1 MDRGGRLQVRER
13 GGDRRSGSEARLPAL
28 PGPPPLPRVPRPRP
42 SGRPRQGR
50 HRASSGRGR
59 AARRRRP
66 RSPRGFLSSAIP
78 TRAPTRPRRRESPPY
93 EAQTRHAEWCA
104 RDATPAIPPVT
115 MPALA
120 FGRLE
125 QCSPSSRRHFR
136 SPVPSRLLSRLFA
149 SRSRYLPPAVPAARG
164 TSRGTLDD
172 VADDVSRA
180 WSPFSRI
187 PPPLSRS
194 FARARA
200 TLPASRR
207 I

>member
-50 HRASSGRGR
+50 HRVVGAGSRGEASSPSIAAGVPFEHDPDEGTDAPATTGISTIRG
-59 AARRRRP
+59 ADA
-66 RSPRGFLSSAIP
+66 PRGVVRERRNTRDSSGHDAG
-78 TRAPTRPRRRESPPY
+78 TRL
-93 EAQTRHAEWCA
+93 
-104 RDATPAIPPVT
+104 I
-115 MPALA
+115 
-120 FGRLE
+120 GRLE
-125 QCSPSSRRHFR
+125 QSWQTRQFR
-136 SPVPSRLLSRLFA
+136 CSPVPSRLLSRLFA

-164 TSRGTLDD
+164 TSRGALDD